1 MEPTGAPKPLEKQKV
16 RLSQYS
22 PYLIEP
28 GSVRIECQILAPST
42 WNFNSLDLEISDKV
56 WICSNGI
63 ILPPDAKCV
72 FSVANTFIKGLL
84 ILDSF
89 IVSKR
94 FSKS

>member
-28 GSVRIECQILAPST
+28 GSVGIECQTLAPST

-56 WICSNGI
+56 
-63 ILPPDAKCV
+63 
-72 FSVANTFIKGLL
+72 
-84 ILDSF
+84 
-89 IVSKR
+89 
-94 FSKS
+94 